1 MILIIF
7 LFDFHHLFFLQSSDA
22 EFYQALEDI
31 ASLPEFFN
39 DAMNWGIEAS
49 EKALGFIAAVT
60 LAIKTFKR

>member
-1 MILIIF
+1 MILIVFI
-7 LFDFHHLFFLQSSDA
+7 FDFQHLFFLQSGDA

-31 ASLPEFFN
+31 ASLPQFFN

-49 EKALGFIAAVT
+49 EKALGFIAAIT